1 MNDSQSST
9 SESAFAFDC
18 KGSSLIGFLH
28 CGDVSCDIGV
38 LTIVP
43 GGPQYRIGV
52 GRQLLRLARHL
63 VADGIHV
70 MRFDHRGLGDSE
82 GEFKGFQYIQDDI
95 EAAIAEFKSRAP
107 SVKRIIL
114 WGGCDGASAAILHA
128 HKLPDVACIIAG
140 NPFVGSSTSASSA
153 QQMHYLARIRQKS
166 FWIKLFKLEYKFS
179 DYAAAAI
186 KKVQRRLQPKKPE
199 TRQGSKLQADANGD
213 FSADLL
219 TGLKMFNGKILFLMG
234 DRFLLSTEFDRLV
247 SSSPEWIAAYNKPGY
262 QRLDIKGGDQVFSS
276 QDAQER
282 MFELAGNWIRESYL
296 TEPRRI

>member
-9 SESAFAFDC
+9 RESAFAFDC
-18 KGSSLIGFLH
+18 EGSSLIGFLH
-28 CGDVSCDIGV
+28 GGNEHCDVGV

-52 GRQLLRLARHL
+52 GRQLLRLARRL
-63 VADGIHV
+63 AADGIHV

-82 GEFKGFQYIQDDI
+82 GEFKGFQHTRDDI
-95 EAAIAEFKSRAP
+95 EAAIAEFKRRAP
-107 SVKRIIL
+107 SVKRVIL
-114 WGGCDGASAAILHA
+114 WGGCDAASGALLHA
-128 HKLPDVACIIAG
+128 HALPDVVCIIAG
-140 NPFVGSSTSASSA
+140 NPFVGSSTSPFKA

-166 FWIKLFKLEYKFS
+166 FWKELFKLEYKLS
-179 DYAAAAI
+179 DYASGAI
-186 KKVQRRLQPKKPE
+186 KKVWQRLQPKKPE
-199 TRQGSKLQADANGD
+199 TRQGSKLRAAASRD

-276 QDAQER
+276 RDAQER
-282 MFELAGNWIRESYL
+282 MFELAGNWIRESFL
-296 TEPRRI
+296 TEPGRV

>member
-1 MNDSQSST
+1 MNDAQSPT
-9 SESAFAFDC
+9 RESAFAFDC

-28 CGDVSCDIGV
+28 GGDEHCDVGV

-52 GRQLLRLARHL
+52 GRQLLRLARRL

-82 GEFKGFQYIQDDI
+82 GDFKGFQHTRDDI
-95 EAAIAEFKSRAP
+95 EAAIAEFKIRAP
-107 SVKRIIL
+107 AVKRIIL
-114 WGGCDGASAAILHA
+114 WGGCDAASAAILHA
-128 HKLPDVACIIAG
+128 HKLPDVVCIIAG
-140 NPFVGSSTSASSA
+140 NPFVGSSTSPLKA

-166 FWIKLFKLEYKFS
+166 FWKKLFKLEYKLS
-179 DYAAAAI
+179 DYASGAI
-186 KKVQRRLQPKKPE
+186 KKVRQRLKPKKPE
-199 TRQGSKLQADANGD
+199 TAPGSQAQAGARTD

-247 SSSPEWIAAYNKPGY
+247 SSSPEWVAAYNKPGNE
-262 QRLDIKGGDQVFSS
+262 RLDIKGGDQVFSN

-282 MFELAGNWIRESYL
+282 MFELAGEWIRKSYL
-296 TEPRRI
+296 T